1 MPRHS
6 ASCDVHRD
14 RGFVAIEW
22 VAAVTL
28 LLLPAVVLVGTLPTW
43 AERRHAATVAAREAA
58 RELEQTW
65 PDVDP
70 QRAELI
76 ARYVTLDHGIAK
88 SDVAVRVLSV
98 DSQPGDQLQVQVEI
112 RMPAVSVP
120 GMARAGAWKYTAV
133 ASVRIDDYRSR

>member
-1 MPRHS
+1 VR
-6 ASCDVHRD
+6 RE

-58 RELEQTW
+58 RELEQSW
-65 PDVDP
+65 PDLDP

-76 ARYVTLDHGIAK
+76 ARYVALDHGIQE
-88 SDVAVRVLSV
+88 SDVAVRVRNVS
-98 DSQPGDQLQVQVEI
+98 SQPGDQLQVEVEI
-112 RMPAVSVP
+112 RMPAVSIP
-120 GMARAGAWKYTAV
+120 GLTRAGAWTYTAL
-133 ASVRIDDYRSR
+133 ASVRVDDYRSR